1 MRVPQQRSKVSE
13 EFSDHQWQRLAEA
26 GPQIA
31 LAVAAS
37 AGSAKQSVA
46 ELDAFLR
53 YVDETADD
61 SDGHG
66 IVARLAADTRS
77 KVASG
82 MLIGSTEDA
91 IPDGIHA
98 AREAGAI
105 LGVHGDEEVARALR
119 QWLLRIADT
128 VAHASREGGVLGIGG
143 QEVSTL
149 ERETMASIA
158 DGLGSTYDPNAE
170 PDTDAQPVA
179 DAAAESQAEAE
190 SDRSDAP
197 VQPPAEA
204 EPGVGP
210 DGQPIGPDNI
220 REGRVRGTMGGPNQ
234 QQGEGQ
240 GG

>member
-1 MRVPQQRSKVSE
+1 VSE

-26 GPQIA
+26 GTQIA

-37 AGSAKQSVA
+37 AGSPKQSVA

-53 YVDETADD
+53 YIDETADD

-66 IVARLAADTRS
+66 LVAQLAADTRS
-77 KVASG
+77 KVAAG

-105 LGVHGDEEVARALR
+105 LGVHPDEEVARALR

-128 VAHASREGGVLGIGG
+128 VAHAAREGGVLGIGG
-143 QEVSTL
+143 VEVSEL

-158 DGLGSTYDPNAE
+158 DGMGTTYDPSAD
-170 PDTDAQPVA
+170 PQPEA
-179 DAAAESQAEAE
+179 DAAAEKTAEAE
-190 SDRSDAP
+190 SERQDAP
-197 VQPPAEA
+197 VQPPSDPES
-204 EPGVGP
+204 GVGP

-234 QQGEGQ
+234 SQGEGQ

>member
-1 MRVPQQRSKVSE
+1 MSE

-53 YVDETADD
+53 YVDEAADD

-77 KVASG
+77 KVAAG

-105 LGVHGDEEVARALR
+105 LGVHADEEVARALR
-119 QWLLRIADT
+119 QWLLRISDT
-128 VAHASREGGVLGIGG
+128 VAHAAREGGVLGLGG

-170 PDTDAQPVA
+170 PDPAA
-179 DAAAESQAEAE
+179 EAAAPEPEA
-190 SDRSDAP
+190 DRPDAP
-197 VQPPAEA
+197 VQPQTEAEA
-204 EPGVGP
+204 GVGP

-240 GG
+240 G